1 MTHVIYHHDDPD
13 GHVAAAVLAQY
24 LLKKNP
30 RADIRF
36 FAKQYTDT
44 FMDHMNLDDAVSL
57 YFLDLS
63 FTDKTKDKIIE
74 SAKSLKSK
82 ESYLAEEEFIDL
94 VWIDHHASTATAV
107 DSIYEEIMHLEMKNV
122 ITKVMFFTELSGCA
136 LTYLFTKLLE
146 DYKDF
151 RDVDCLLQND
161 EGMTFL
167 DVDERY
173 YHNDEYPNNI
183 VYNGKHY
190 SIPSFIYHVDNYD
203 RWTKEDPIADA
214 FITGLKLKGY
224 QVGTLAENM
233 NPIYKEDPSDWLTN
247 DIVNDGIVALKYQK
261 QVYLEQADLI
271 GIIQLNNYKVA
282 YKVSPGNSWN
292 FNDLLDNNEVDFA
305 ILVRYD
311 PASNLWIH
319 SFFGNAKL
327 TFQVNKLA
335 EALGGGGHPGAAGC
349 QIDDILPIHPEA
361 VFKTYPEASN
371 ILFDIDPEVE
381 EAPMKPPMVYVSG
394 TPSEFADDGFDPRTV
409 ITEFFDSEFRDY
421 SCDGIVRDSEVAYE
435 SSLEDE
441 EAKSM
446 CKYHIYLIAPNT
458 VRNDPNLFFEIGESI
473 ASNDTITKVFVC
485 NNILIEKE
493 EEEED
498 SVTHEKYTNT
508 KYINKKLYGSETVF
522 VDKFRRIYPGSVCI
536 CDNESEL
543 MFNLGNYCMEI
554 AKEIKTNN

>member
-82 ESYLAEEEFIDL
+82 ESYLGNDEVIDL
-94 VWIDHHASTATAV
+94 VWIDHHASSGTAV
-107 DSIYEEIMHLEMKNV
+107 GNIYEEIMKLEMKNV

-136 LTYLFTKLLE
+136 LTYLFTKILE
-146 DYKDF
+146 DDRTF
-151 RDVDCLLQND
+151 RDVDCLIQND
-161 EGMTFL
+161 DCISFL

-173 YHNDEYPNNI
+173 YHNDEYLNNV

-233 NPIYKEDPSDWLTN
+233 NPIYKEDPSDWVTN

-282 YKVSPGNSWN
+282 YKISPGNSWN

-311 PASNLWIH
+311 PAFNLWIH

-349 QIDDILPIHPEA
+349 QIDDILPIHPED
-361 VFKTYPEASN
+361 VFKKYPEASN

-381 EAPMKPPMVYVSG
+381 ETPMKPPMVYVSG

-409 ITEFFDSEFRDY
+409 ITEFFDSEFRNY

-458 VRNDPNLFFEIGESI
+458 MRSNPNLFFEIGESI

-522 VDKFRRIYPGSVCI
+522 VDQFRHIYPDSICI

-543 MFNLGNYCMEI
+543 MFNLGNYCMKI
-554 AKEIKTNN
+554 AKEIKANN

>member
-1 MTHVIYHHDDPD
+1 
-13 GHVAAAVLAQY
+13 
-24 LLKKNP
+24 
-30 RADIRF
+30 
-36 FAKQYTDT
+36 
-44 FMDHMNLDDAVSL
+44 
-57 YFLDLS
+57 
-63 FTDKTKDKIIE
+63 
-74 SAKSLKSK
+74 
-82 ESYLAEEEFIDL
+82 
-94 VWIDHHASTATAV
+94 
-107 DSIYEEIMHLEMKNV
+107 
-122 ITKVMFFTELSGCA
+122 MFFTELSGCA
-136 LTYLFTKLLE
+136 LTYLFTKLLD

-233 NPIYKEDPSDWLTN
+233 NPIYKEDPSDWVTN

-361 VFKTYPEASN
+361 VFKKYPEASN

-381 EAPMKPPMVYVSG
+381 KSPMKPPMVYVSG

-458 VRNDPNLFFEIGESI
+458 MRSNPNLFFEIGESI
-473 ASNDTITKVFVC
+473 ASNDTTTKVFVC
-485 NNILIEKE
+485 NNILIGKE

-508 KYINKKLYGSETVF
+508 KYINKKLYGSENVF
-522 VDKFRRIYPGSVCI
+522 VDQFRHIYPDSICI

-554 AKEIKTNN
+554 AKEIKANN

>member
-74 SAKSLKSK
+74 SAKSLKAK
-82 ESYLAEEEFIDL
+82 ESYLSNDEVIDF
-94 VWIDHHASTATAV
+94 VWIDHHASSATATG
-107 DSIYEEIMHLEMKNV
+107 SIYEEIMHLEMKSV
-122 ITKVMFFTELSGCA
+122 ITNVMFFNELSGCA
-136 LTYLFTKLLE
+136 LTYLFTKILE
-146 DYKDF
+146 DDRNF
-151 RDVDCLLQND
+151 RDFDCLIQND
-161 EGMTFL
+161 DCMTFL
-167 DVDERY
+167 VVDERY
-173 YHNDEYPNNI
+173 YHDDEYLNEV

-203 RWTKEDPIADA
+203 RWTKKDPIADA

-233 NPIYKEDPSDWLTN
+233 NPIYKEDPSDWITS
-247 DIVNDGIVALKYQK
+247 DIVNNGIVALNYQK

-311 PASNLWIH
+311 PTSNLWIH

-335 EALGGGGHPGAAGC
+335 EALGGGGHVGAAGC
-349 QIDDILPIHPEA
+349 QIDDILPIHPET
-361 VFKTYPEASN
+361 VFKKYPEASN
-371 ILFDIDPEVE
+371 ILFDIDPDNTKINNPPYVYINYSKHPKNYDFGVE
-381 EAPMKPPMVYVSG
+381 ENLESYLEGNTDEFGNNVFYDRNIIYQNDIGAEKAKEICKRHLYVIYPEAGDNSSIYFDIGASMACPDKNVTVMVLQKD
-394 TPSEFADDGFDPRTV
+394 TD
-409 ITEFFDSEFRDY
+409 
-421 SCDGIVRDSEVAYE
+421 
-435 SSLEDE
+435 
-441 EAKSM
+441 
-446 CKYHIYLIAPNT
+446 PNT
-458 VRNDPNLFFEIGESI
+458 DKEI
-473 ASNDTITKVFVC
+473 ITT
-485 NNILIEKE
+485 
-493 EEEED
+493 EEED
-498 SVTHEKYTNT
+498 AFFESLRKA
-508 KYINKKLYGSETVF
+508 
-522 VDKFRRIYPGSVCI
+522 YPDNVII
-536 CDNESEL
+536 CSDPYDL
-543 MFNLGNYCMEI
+543 MFEFGVYASKIINEVRANY
-554 AKEIKTNN
+554 

>member
-44 FMDHMNLDDAVSL
+44 FMDHMSLDDAVSL

-74 SAKSLKSK
+74 SAKSLKAK
-82 ESYLAEEEFIDL
+82 ESYLSNDEVIDF
-94 VWIDHHASTATAV
+94 VWIDHHASSATAV
-107 DSIYEEIMHLEMKNV
+107 DSIYEEIMKLEMKSV
-122 ITKVMFFTELSGCA
+122 ITKVMFFNELSGCA
-136 LTYLFTKLLE
+136 LTYLFTKILE
-146 DYKDF
+146 DDKNF
-151 RDVDCLLQND
+151 RDFDCLVQND
-161 EGMTFL
+161 DCMTFPI
-167 DVDERY
+167 VDERY
-173 YHNDEYPNNI
+173 YHDDEYPNNVI
-183 VYNGKHY
+183 YNGKHY

-203 RWTKEDPIADA
+203 RWTKKDPIADA

-233 NPIYKEDPSDWLTN
+233 NPIYKEDPSDWITS
-247 DIVNDGIVALKYQK
+247 DIVNNGIVALNYQK

-311 PASNLWIH
+311 PTSNLWIH

-335 EALGGGGHPGAAGC
+335 EALGGGGHVGAAGC

-361 VFKTYPEASN
+361 VFKKYPEASN
-371 ILFDIDPEVE
+371 ILFDIDPEVD

-394 TPSEFADDGFDPRTV
+394 TPSEFANDGFDPRNV

-441 EAKSM
+441 EAKNM
-446 CKYHIYLIAPNT
+446 CKYHIYLIYPNT
-458 VRNDPNLFFEIGESI
+458 TSSNPNLYFEIGESI
-473 ASNDTITKVFVC
+473 ASKDAITKVFVC
-485 NNILIEKE
+485 NNIVLEHE
-493 EEEED
+493 DEDED
-498 SVTHEKYTNT
+498 SVTHETYTNT
-508 KYINKKLYGSETVF
+508 KYNKKKLYGSEIVF
-522 VDKFRRIYPGSVCI
+522 IDRFRCIYPDSVCI

-554 AKEIKTNN
+554 AKEIKANN

>member
-36 FAKQYTDT
+36 FAKQYTDI
-44 FMDHMNLDDAVSL
+44 FMDHVNLDDAVSL

-74 SAKSLKSK
+74 SVKSFKSK
-82 ESYLAEEEFIDL
+82 EPYLGNDEVIDL
-94 VWIDHHASTATAV
+94 VWIDHHASSGTAV
-107 DSIYEEIMHLEMKNV
+107 GNIYEEIMKLEMKSV

-233 NPIYKEDPSDWLTN
+233 NPIYKEDPSDWITN

-361 VFKTYPEASN
+361 VFKKYPEASN

-458 VRNDPNLFFEIGESI
+458 MRSNPNLFFEIGESI
-473 ASNDTITKVFVC
+473 ASNDTTTKVFVC
-485 NNILIEKE
+485 NNILIEEE

-508 KYINKKLYGSETVF
+508 KHINKKLYGSETVF
-522 VDKFRRIYPGSVCI
+522 VDRFRRIYPDSICI

-543 MFNLGNYCMEI
+543 MFNLGNYCMKI
-554 AKEIKTNN
+554 AKEIKANN

>member
-13 GHVAAAVLAQY
+13 GHVAAAVMANY
-24 LLKKNP
+24 LLSENP
-30 RADIRF
+30 NADIRF

-44 FMDHMNLDDAVSL
+44 FMDHKVIDDAVNL

-82 ESYLAEEEFIDL
+82 ESYLGNDGVIDL
-94 VWIDHHASTATAV
+94 VWIDHHASSGTAV
-107 DSIYEEIMHLEMKNV
+107 GNIYEEIMKLEMKSV

-136 LTYLFTKLLE
+136 LTYLFIKILE
-146 DYKDF
+146 DDKNF
-151 RDVDCLLQND
+151 RDFDCLLQND

-173 YHNDEYPNNI
+173 YHNDEYPNNVI
-183 VYNGKHY
+183 YNGKHY

-233 NPIYKEDPSDWLTN
+233 NPIYKEDPSDWISS

-292 FNDLLDNNEVDFA
+292 FNDLLDNNEVDFG

-361 VFKTYPEASN
+361 VFKKYPEASN
-371 ILFDIDPEVE
+371 ILFDIDPEA
-381 EAPMKPPMVYVSG
+381 EAPVKPPMVYVSG
-394 TPSEFADDGFDPRTV
+394 TPSEFADDGFDPRNV

-446 CKYHIYLIAPNT
+446 CKYHIYLITPNT
-458 VRNDPNLFFEIGESI
+458 MRSNPNLFFEIGESI

-508 KYINKKLYGSETVF
+508 KYINKKLYGSENVF
-522 VDKFRRIYPGSVCI
+522 VDRFRHIYPDSVCI
-536 CDNESEL
+536 CDNEPEL

>member
-36 FAKQYTDT
+36 FAKQYTDA
-44 FMDHMNLDDAVSL
+44 FMNHMNLDDAVSL

-82 ESYLAEEEFIDL
+82 ESYLSNDEVIDL
-94 VWIDHHASTATAV
+94 VWIDHHASSGTAV
-107 DSIYEEIMHLEMKNV
+107 GNIYEEIMKLEMKSV

-136 LTYLFTKLLE
+136 LTYLFTKLLD

-151 RDVDCLLQND
+151 K
-161 EGMTFL
+161 GMTFL

-233 NPIYKEDPSDWLTN
+233 NPIYKEDPSDWVTN

-311 PASNLWIH
+311 PTSNLWIH

-361 VFKTYPEASN
+361 VFKKYPEASN

-441 EAKSM
+441 EAKHM

-458 VRNDPNLFFEIGESI
+458 TRSNPNLFFEIGESI
-473 ASNDTITKVFVC
+473 ASNDTTTKVFVC
-485 NNILIEKE
+485 NNILIGKE

-508 KYINKKLYGSETVF
+508 KYINKKLYGSENVF
-522 VDKFRRIYPGSVCI
+522 VDQFRHIYPDSVCI

-554 AKEIKTNN
+554 AKEIKANN